1 MRGATTPST
10 TLRTR
15 VSLGGLALALAV
27 AIASTSVIGALAPP
41 AEAGIF
47 RTFTVSGTST
57 ATSDLGASVRIGDVF
72 RWSVT
77 FDLDRAST
85 GSTPSFGN
93 TFNDAIQ
100 SFTLTADTAN
110 TGTWDPAGVT
120 WPIAPA
126 HNVVGN
132 ANGDQLTVQLRPTDA
147 PAMDGVP
154 FLDLGLTLDWDPA
167 DVDAVW
173 VAGVTSLAAFLG
185 TTTPDA
191 TRADVYF
198 ELRNSDFD
206 SASFTSTVGDD
217 GGASD
222 DLRAAPSGST
232 TLHCDP
238 TQVGPGTTVRAQVT
252 GGDPGID
259 ILWRVAGADGEV
271 LQQGPVQLST
281 SGEGA
286 FAFTVPI
293 RSSGPLT
300 VELVEWDATCV
311 VAVAD
316 EGGALVPNRIAAG
329 EGSSSPWQMPL
340 IAMTLAAGLVTI
352 LRRRVRVRRA

>member
-1 MRGATTPST
+1 MRRATTPFT

-15 VSLGGLALALAV
+15 VRLVGLALAI
-27 AIASTSVIGALAPP
+27 AITSTPVTGALVPA
-41 AEAGIF
+41 AEAGIV

-57 ATSDLGASVRIGDVF
+57 ATSNLGASVRIGDVF

-77 FDLDRAST
+77 FDLDRPST

-110 TGTWDPAGVT
+110 TGTWDPTGVT
-120 WPIAPA
+120 WPITPA
-126 HNVVGN
+126 SNVAGN

-147 PAMDGVP
+147 PAMDGIAFFDV
-154 FLDLGLTLDWDPA
+154 GLSFDWDPA
-167 DVDAVW
+167 DVDAIW
-173 VAGVTSLAAFLG
+173 VEGGTSLAAFLG

-206 SASFTSTVGDD
+206 SASFTTTVGDD
-217 GGASD
+217 DGASD

-232 TLHCDP
+232 NLHCDP
-238 TQVGPGTTVRAQVT
+238 TQVGPGSTVRAQVT

-259 ILWRVAGADGEV
+259 ILWRVVGADGEV
-271 LQQGPVQLST
+271 VQQGPVQLST

-300 VELVEWDATCV
+300 IELVEWDATCV
-311 VAVAD
+311 LTVTDAGD
-316 EGGALVPNRIAAG
+316 ALIPNRIAAG
-329 EGSSSPWQMPL
+329 EGSSSPWQMPV
-340 IAMTLAAGLVTI
+340 IAVTLAVGLVTI